1 MKWLWEP
8 ERSGHQV
15 VQCSR
20 RWKLPTALN
29 GVGDGR
35 FPVCLY
41 AYLHVLRQIRYCEDR
56 KDRELEEPGQQNA
69 WDRRLVGMEFR
80 VCEEVFCPGTTRMR

>member
-1 MKWLWEP
+1 MKWLWES

-20 RWKLPTALN
+20 RWMLPTALN

-41 AYLHVLRQIRYCEDR
+41 VHLHVLRQIRYCQDR
-56 KDRELEEPGQQNA
+56 KDRELEEPAQQYA
-69 WDRRLVGMEFR
+69 RDRCLVGMEFR
-80 VCEEVFCPGTTRMR
+80 VCEEVLCLRTTQMR